1 MQIHVNGNM
10 ALGAVVVFPCSVLV
24 MTALNLYLL
33 RLAVVKMLEH
43 KPETLLA
50 IRVPALGRLVLG
62 NLAVLECV
70 RVMVLNL

>member
-1 MQIHVNGNM
+1 MQTHVNGNM
-10 ALGAVVVFPCSVLV
+10 ALGAVVVLPCSVLV
-24 MTALNLYLL
+24 MTALSLYLL